1 MQGIRSVEHV
11 LRVNHAGERGAICI
25 YRGQIAISRW
35 RAPDCVSALTDM
47 LAHEHAHFRTFDLL
61 LRQRGIRH
69 CHALALW
76 ALGGW
81 SLGLLTALLGTRA
94 IWVCTAAIESTVN
107 AHLEHQLAFIE
118 ADPEVL
124 AAVQSI
130 QADERAHEAHAARHG
145 GKPSGAY
152 AVLWYMVTGA
162 TSFAIWLST
171 RL

>member
-76 ALGGW
+76 ALGG
-81 SLGLLTALLGTRA
+81 LVAR
-94 IWVCTAAIESTVN
+94 VVYCTAWDSR
-107 AHLEHQLAFIE
+107 HLGVHRRDREH
-118 ADPEVL
+118 
-124 AAVQSI
+124 
-130 QADERAHEAHAARHG
+130 
-145 GKPSGAY
+145 
-152 AVLWYMVTGA
+152 
-162 TSFAIWLST
+162 LST
-171 RL
+171 LT